1 MCEDVEHD
9 EQNDN
14 NCQHCNAPHEI
25 ADGPVSSSF
34 VFQWSGCFCVGF
46 RFHESG

>member
-1 MCEDVEHD
+1 MCEDVEQN

-14 NCQHCNAPHEI
+14 NCQHCNAANEI
-25 ADGPVSSSF
+25 ANGPVSSSI
-34 VFQWSGCFCVGF
+34 VFQRSGCFCVGF